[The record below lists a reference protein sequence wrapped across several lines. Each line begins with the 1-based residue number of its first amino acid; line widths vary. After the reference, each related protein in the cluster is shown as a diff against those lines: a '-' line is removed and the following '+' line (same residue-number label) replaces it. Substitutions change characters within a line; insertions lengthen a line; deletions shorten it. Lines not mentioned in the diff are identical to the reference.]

1 MIRDNKD
8 EQGNM
13 VNEQETIKHKKVC
26 QYHKST
32 H

>member
-8 EQGNM
+8 EQDNM
-13 VNEQETIKHKKVC
+13 VNEQETIQHKNVC
-26 QYHKST
+26 QYHKPT